1 MIYNVKYSS
10 SGDRKEVLDYIVNNK
25 LKAIDVGGATS
36 FANGHLE
43 AVVDFLEPATQS
55 KLKFIGNINMPDVW
69 GEVLSYVADNG
80 RFDFAICTHTIEDI
94 CNPQLVCEMLP
105 LIAKEGFIATPSKY
119 MEMSRIGESYRGF
132 IHHLNILEV
141 IEGKLVSFPKI
152 NYIES
157 PIFDSLGNQEHNRD
171 KTEISFWWKD
181 DLPFT
186 VINGGYLGATVEAV
200 KEMYNKLLD

>member
-10 SGDRKEVLDYIVNNK
+10 SGDRSEVLDYITNNK

-43 AVVDFLEPATQS
+43 AVMDFLEPATES
-55 KLKFIGNINMPDVW
+55 KVKFLGNINMPYVW
-69 GEVLSYVADNG
+69 NEALEYVKKNG
-80 RFDFAICTHTIEDI
+80 KFDFAICTHTIEDI
-94 CNPQLVCEMLP
+94 CNPQMVCEMLP
-105 LIAKEGFIATPSKY
+105 KIAKEGFIATPSKY
-119 MEMSRIGESYRGF
+119 MEMSRIGEAYRGF
-132 IHHLNILEV
+132 IHHLNILDV
-141 IEGKLVSFPKI
+141 IQGMLVSFPKI

-157 PIFDSLGNQEHNRD
+157 SVFDSLGNQHHNID

-186 VINGGYLGATVEAV
+186 VINGGYLGATVDDV
-200 KEMYNKLLD
+200 KDMYNILLD

>member
-10 SGDRKEVLDYIVNNK
+10 SGDRSEVLDYIVNNK

-43 AVVDFLEPATQS
+43 AVMDFLEPATTS
-55 KLKFIGNINMPDVW
+55 KVKFLGNINMPYVW
-69 GEVLSYVADNG
+69 EEALVYVKKNG
-80 RFDFAICTHTIEDI
+80 KFDFAICTHTIEDI
-94 CNPQLVCEMLP
+94 CNPQMVCEMLP
-105 LIAKEGFIATPSKY
+105 KIAKEGFIATPSKY

-132 IHHLNILEV
+132 IHHLNILDV
-141 IEGKLVSFPKI
+141 IDGQLVSFPKI

-157 PIFDSLGNQEHNRD
+157 TLFDSLGNQHHNMDR
-171 KTEISFWWKD
+171 TEISFWWKD
-181 DLPFT
+181 ELPFT